1 MTKSTLLF
9 GPALCMSFLLAGCP
23 DDSSEPTTTNADT
36 STGND
41 EDTSPDSSA
50 SVTIGTTMTSDDTTA
65 DTTNMTTTVST
76 TDSTDTTS
84 PETTD
89 NPTTETTENPESSSS
104 GSAETTAT
112 ESSSSGAM
120 ESSSSGSTTDT
131 GMGVWNCDPDY
142 YGTDDGC
149 DCGCGIPDPDCADA
163 DIATCQYCNDP
174 GACNVWDCPGTI
186 DPDDTANCA
195 PVAGVPDEWT
205 CNPQFYGDGTC
216 DCGCG
221 AVDSDCADATVDSCE
236 VCVEDGSCGNGDC
249 PANIDAMDNS
259 TCVAN
264 MGNPYGDCLNDGA
277 TDVTTNCAEEES
289 VCVVDDGM
297 TPTQGVCTE
306 TGCTTDADCYDM
318 PATGTAAPICTDVG
332 FGPICLLDC
341 SSGETCP
348 DGMACFADI
357 ACLWPD

>member
-50 SVTIGTTMTSDDTTA
+50 SVTIGTTMTTDDTTA
-65 DTTNMTTTVST
+65 DTTNMTTTMST
-76 TDSTDTTS
+76 TDTTETTDNPTT
-84 PETTD
+84 ETTD

-104 GSAETTAT
+104 SGGT

-120 ESSSSGSTTDT
+120 ESSSSDT
-131 GMGVWNCDPDY
+131 GMMGVWNCDPDY

-149 DCGCGIPDPDCADA
+149 DCGCGIVDPDCADG
-163 DIATCQYCNDP
+163 DIATCEYCNDQ
-174 GACNVWDCPGTI
+174 GSCNIWDCPGTI
-186 DPDDTANCA
+186 DPADTANCA
-195 PVAGVPDEWT
+195 PVEGVPDEWT
-205 CNPQFYGDGTC
+205 CNPSYYGDGTC

-249 PANIDAMDNS
+249 PANIDPVDNS
-259 TCVAN
+259 SCAAN
-264 MGNPYGDCLNDGA
+264 MGDPWGDCLNDGA
-277 TDVTTNCAEEES
+277 TDVFTNCAEEES
-289 VCVVDDGM
+289 ICVTDNGNPV
-297 TPTQGVCTE
+297 TVGVCAE
-306 TGCTTDADCYDM
+306 VGCTTDADCYAM
-318 PATGTAAPICTDVG
+318 PGTGTAAPICTDVG
-332 FGPICLLDC
+332 FGNVCLLDC
-341 SSGETCP
+341 SGGEECP
-348 DGMACFADI
+348 DGMSCFADI